1 VLHSGIL
8 WPYLQTLERLESPA
22 RDKHCSLL
30 QTLVN
35 DSCNIIIKLVQVL
48 LQNETETK
56 KTIFTGCPEFYD
68 RTERLLML
76 RRK

>member
-8 WPYLQTLERLESPA
+8 RPYLQRLERLESPA
-22 RDKHCSLL
+22 RDKHSSLL

-35 DSCNIIIKLVQVL
+35 YSSNIFIKLVQVL

-68 RTERLLML
+68 RTERLLRL
-76 RRK
+76 CRK